1 MLLLL
6 LLLRL
11 RRFFTTAA
19 ATAATTPPIATGTAL
34 ALRLL
39 LLLRLRLFLLLLLLL
54 RTLRAFTARRTLI
67 ASSPFA
73 RRALSGRTALFLAT
87 FLPRPLLEFLH
98 LSLHELA
105 RL

>member
-11 RRFFTTAA
+11 RRFFTTTA
-19 ATAATTPPIATGTAL
+19 ATAATTPAIATRTAL

-39 LLLRLRLFLLLLLLL
+39 LLLRLRLFLLLL

>member
-1 MLLLL
+1 LLLLL

-11 RRFFTTAA
+11 RRFFTTTA
-19 ATAATTPPIATGTAL
+19 ATAATTPAIATRTAL

-39 LLLRLRLFLLLLLLL
+39 LLLRLRLFLLLL